1 MLRNISIN
9 QNEFEIESWE
19 LEIRKAAK
27 GMWQTAQTL
36 QFNDFFFLSGIVMLM

>member
-19 LEIRKAAK
+19 LEIRK
-27 GMWQTAQTL
+27 GMWQTSETL
-36 QFNDFFFLSGIVMLM
+36 QFNDFFFFQVS